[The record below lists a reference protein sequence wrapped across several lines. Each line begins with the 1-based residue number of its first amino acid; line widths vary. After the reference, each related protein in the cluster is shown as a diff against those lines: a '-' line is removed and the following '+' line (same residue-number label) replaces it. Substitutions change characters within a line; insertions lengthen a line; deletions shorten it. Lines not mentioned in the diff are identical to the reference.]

1 MHNFIIRILC
11 CFIPQKNKRRIF
23 REKYSHK
30 TIKDKIK
37 ILDKKL
43 SALTEILHNLESVQN
58 NYSND
63 IYYIKNFL
71 TRTTDITTISSA
83 HGNLRLIQQG
93 SAKLLAFIDLIC
105 RKNNLQYWMHYGT
118 LIGAM
123 RHKGFIP
130 WDDDI
135 DICMMRNDFDKLIE
149 IMNKIFKNS
158 DFIFNVGDVIKVFY
172 KNCPIRVDIFPFD
185 QYYKSISTK
194 EDTDKFWAK
203 NIQARD
209 QVWFDWNNLLSG
221 FPDNIPSNTKTY
233 KEIRNISDEIIM
245 ENKKPIANGT
255 LFRGIE
261 CIRTDMVT
269 YEPEWIFP
277 VQDMLFEGYHLMGPN
292 RPDFILMQRWN
303 NDCWGFPNDMKP
315 KHDCTHTYIN
325 TETIPLIEEFLKIPN
340 TDIYNTLIKQNGE

>member
-135 DICMMRNDFDKLIE
+135 DICMMRNDFDKL
-149 IMNKIFKNS
+149 
-158 DFIFNVGDVIKVFY
+158 D
-172 KNCPIRVDIFPFD
+172 R
-185 QYYKSISTK
+185 KS
-194 EDTDKFWAK
+194 
-203 NIQARD
+203 
-209 QVWFDWNNLLSG
+209 V
-221 FPDNIPSNTKTY
+221 
-233 KEIRNISDEIIM
+233 
-245 ENKKPIANGT
+245 
-255 LFRGIE
+255 
-261 CIRTDMVT
+261 V
-269 YEPEWIFP
+269 
-277 VQDMLFEGYHLMGPN
+277 
-292 RPDFILMQRWN
+292 
-303 NDCWGFPNDMKP
+303 
-315 KHDCTHTYIN
+315 
-325 TETIPLIEEFLKIPN
+325 
-340 TDIYNTLIKQNGE
+340 